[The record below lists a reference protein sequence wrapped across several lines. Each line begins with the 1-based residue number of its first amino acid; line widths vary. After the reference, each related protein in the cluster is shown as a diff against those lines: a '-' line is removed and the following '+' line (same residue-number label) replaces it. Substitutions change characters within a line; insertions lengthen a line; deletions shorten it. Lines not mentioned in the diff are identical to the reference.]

1 MCGIVAHA
9 ALTRRRCLPR
19 APHTDLSVAGCVH
32 VGSVAPFRVRAGL
45 GGVSAPPVIV
55 IADRDAEVRETVRG
69 FMSLRGYRVEQA
81 ADAEVAA
88 SLLRTSAIDVL
99 ISELAMRRADGT
111 ALLALART
119 EAPATRRIAV
129 AASTSVGDREAA
141 LEFGAVRVVT
151 KPLSLRELADAIA

>member
-69 FMSLRGYRVEQA
+69 FMSLRGYRVEPA

-88 SLLRTSAIDVL
+88 SLLRSSAIDVL

-111 ALLALART
+111 AL
-119 EAPATRRIAV
+119 RIASSEI
-129 AASTSVGDREAA
+129 STSIALLRNRLAA
-141 LEFGAVRVVT
+141 TSASAAGSTR
-151 KPLSLRELADAIA
+151 